1 MDDEAV
7 PTLSPAVLVPAA
19 HPADLLGLSIEGN
32 VSVGAVSGSTR
43 MIITVDQR
51 IIVAIAVVAIC
62 LLMIA
67 VDAWCDRRE
76 R

>member
-1 MDDEAV
+1 
-7 PTLSPAVLVPAA
+7 
-19 HPADLLGLSIEGN
+19 
-32 VSVGAVSGSTR
+32 
-43 MIITVDQR
+43 MIITVEQR
-51 IIVAIAVVAIC
+51 LILAIAVVAIC